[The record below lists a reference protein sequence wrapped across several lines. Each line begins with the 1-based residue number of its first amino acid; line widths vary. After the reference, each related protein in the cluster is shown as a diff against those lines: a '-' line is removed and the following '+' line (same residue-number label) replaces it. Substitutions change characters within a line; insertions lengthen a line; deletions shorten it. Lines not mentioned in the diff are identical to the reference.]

1 MKYASFRML
10 KRVDEINSSDRK
22 DLGLGL
28 IDGLFSFEHLLA
40 EVKSADT
47 LGVVR
52 CNFTDMEFGRSLVDS

>member
-1 MKYASFRML
+1 ML

-40 EVKSADT
+40 EVT
-47 LGVVR
+47 ICR
-52 CNFTDMEFGRSLVDS
+52 HIGRGALQLHGHGIQALSGG